1 LAARAPVLGETILM
15 ADGHVLERDYVPV
28 FVEHSYR
35 GHLWRYLDVTA
46 RVRGQQRLEA
56 VSAVSR
62 ALADA
67 GDEEDGHQR
76 ALEAVCAQ
84 LGWQYAAS
92 FILAGDGTTLSA
104 IATTAAGVDEEA
116 AERYQTDTRSVRFQ
130 RGEGLPGLAWLS
142 GQTQWTAQLDSEPA
156 FVRKPMARA
165 LGLHTGVFVPVRGS
179 QGTLG
184 VVEFL
189 GARSRPSEPDLITLA
204 ESIAAQLGQFI
215 DRRRAEARVRE
226 SEARSRA
233 ILDSALD
240 AIVSIDFAGRL
251 TEFNPA
257 AERLIGFRRADVLGL
272 PMAQVFVPPELR
284 EAHDRGMARHL
295 RTGEARVI
303 GQRVEMPVLCAD
315 GTTVPVELSITR
327 VNRDGLPAFTG
338 VMRDIRDRKAREQAL
353 AASEARTRSVIEHM
367 LEGLI
372 LVHDETGLISHVN
385 AAAERMFGYE
395 PGEMVGRHVRTL
407 VPEAE
412 HDESGEYLASATARA
427 MGATTEWQGRRK
439 DGQTFPLELQLT
451 AFETVE
457 GRLLAGFVR
466 DLSERHAV
474 ERMKKQFV
482 STVSHELRTPL
493 TSIRGSLGLLAT
505 GALGDLSPDAARILN
520 IAERN
525 VIRLVALIN
534 DILDLERLGTGQ
546 LTMTLAPTALGPI
559 IDRAIEA
566 VAATAAAQQITLEGA
581 LPPDVRVRGDADRL
595 VQVVVNLLS
604 NAIKFST
611 AGAQVLITA
620 VRDHGVVRVT
630 VLDRGPGVPE
640 EWRETIF
647 EPFRQVEASDSRQK
661 GGTGLGLAICRAIVE
676 QHEGQ
681 LGVAARDGGGSA
693 FWFSVPA
700 DAGEAPA

>member
-1 LAARAPVLGETILM
+1 MTTSGLTWEPDPRAATEERLRRLIESLNDALLLEDEHRRILIVNQPFCDLFRIPLSPAALQGADCAEATPQTQHLFAEPDASLARVEALLAARAPVLGETILM

-28 FVEHSYR
+28 FVEGSYR

-92 FILAGDGTTLSA
+92 FILAGDGTMLSA
-104 IATTAAGVDEEA
+104 IATTTAGVDEEA
-116 AERYQTDTRSVRFQ
+116 AERYRTDTRSARFQ

-142 GQTQWTAQLDSEPA
+142 GQTQWTAQLDTEPA
-156 FVRKPMARA
+156 FERKPMAKA

-179 QGTLG
+179 HGTLG

-189 GARSRPSEPDLITLA
+189 GARRRPSEPDLMTLA
-204 ESIAAQLGQFI
+204 ESIAALLGQFI
-215 DRRRAEARVRE
+215 DRRRAEART
-226 SEARSRA
+226 RA
-233 ILDSALD
+233 
-240 AIVSIDFAGRL
+240 
-251 TEFNPA
+251 
-257 AERLIGFRRADVLGL
+257 
-272 PMAQVFVPPELR
+272 
-284 EAHDRGMARHL
+284 
-295 RTGEARVI
+295 
-303 GQRVEMPVLCAD
+303 
-315 GTTVPVELSITR
+315 
-327 VNRDGLPAFTG
+327 
-338 VMRDIRDRKAREQAL
+338 
-353 AASEARTRSVIEHM
+353 VIEHM

-372 LVHDETGLISHVN
+372 LVHDETGIISHVN
-385 AAAERMFGYE
+385 AAAERMFGYV

-407 VPEAE
+407 VAEAQ
-412 HDESGEYLASATARA
+412 HDDSGEDLATATARA
-427 MGATTEWQGRRK
+427 MGATTEWHGRRK
-439 DGQTFPLELQLT
+439 DGQAFPLELQLT

-457 GRLLAGFVR
+457 GRRLAGVVR
-466 DLSERHAV
+466 DLSERHVV

-505 GALGDLSPDAARILN
+505 GALGELSPDAARILN

-546 LTMTLAPTALGPI
+546 LTMILAPTDLSPI
-559 IDRAIEA
+559 VDRAIEA
-566 VAATAAAQQITLEGA
+566 VAATAAAQHITIEGA
-581 LPPDVRVRGDADRL
+581 LPRDLQVRGDADRL
-595 VQVVVNLLS
+595 VQVLVNLLS
-604 NAIKFST
+604 NALKFST
-611 AGAQVLITA
+611 AGAQVRIEA
-620 VRDHGVVRVT
+620 ARDGEVVRVA

-661 GGTGLGLAICRAIVE
+661 GGTGLGLAVCHAIVQ
-676 QHEGQ
+676 QHDGQ
-681 LGVAARDGGGSA
+681 LGMTPREGGGA
-693 FWFSVPA
+693 TFWFTVPA
-700 DAGEAPA
+700 GDGQRRR